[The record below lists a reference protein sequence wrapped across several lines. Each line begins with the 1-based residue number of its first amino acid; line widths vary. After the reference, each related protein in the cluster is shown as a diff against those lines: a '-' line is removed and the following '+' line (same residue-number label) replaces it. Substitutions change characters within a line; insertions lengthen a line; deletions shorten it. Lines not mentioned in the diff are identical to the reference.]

1 MSDDIIRKALG
12 MNLATSGEDQNAVT
26 PYTPDQEIVETKNE
40 EIDKDIAFARDNMI
54 NLIAQSDEAIAE
66 LLVIAKQSQHPRAFE
81 VVANLLKTSADLN
94 NDFVALHKKK
104 QELQPK
110 DQKTTTP
117 RVPGSVQNNL
127 FVGSTAELQRM
138 LIDMN
143 KKNDEQSG

>member
-12 MNLATSGEDQNAVT
+12 MNLTSSGDDINAVT
-26 PYTPDQEIVETKNE
+26 PYEPDQEIVQTNSE
-40 EIDKDIAFARDNMI
+40 EIDKDIAFARDNMV

-143 KKNDEQSG
+143 KKNDEQTG